1 MDRFLQNSV
10 PITIESTQSPTTSTL
25 AQHLS
30 IEMKRASSHV
40 DKVTVS
46 IANELVNRV
55 LFLTTQLFSIKP
67 VEGFQPKN
75 VPLDYIQATLQEEI
89 AKKMRSLFLR
99 HVIVN
104 VIDQHIQSNK
114 IISSNYPRL
123 TKVETPSN
131 GPWVFD
137 FDLTR
142 AHSVELKEWR
152 NFSFKQ
158 PKRKRYK
165 DLDKQVINF
174 LDHETTELKRLDNEK
189 VEEQDWVFFKATLCN
204 AEGELFE
211 PTIESHFWINVK
223 QHAGIDVLRDIF
235 VGKRLGD
242 SFVTNLLDMDQGFN
256 EYENYRYYFKVV
268 IVCVVKGG
276 RLSLDLLKGNF
287 RLKNKNDVH
296 NKLMEVFSFRND
308 ESQRRSTIEE
318 VFHLLLSKHRFE
330 VPKHLVLRRQEDLLL
345 AIMKQPDYHV
355 YKAQKDFNHHLEL
368 LAEKQLK
375 EEILIDQIGF
385 QEDIQGEMIDA
396 QHYLHLFGNKKLHEF
411 LYFKPVV
418 SRLDQ
423 FNIPLNLA
431 LLQQT
436 FTREKTLNYIIHT
449 MIH

>member
-1 MDRFLQNSV
+1 MDRFLQNSA
-10 PITIESTQSPTTSTL
+10 PIVIQSTQSPDTSTL

-30 IEMKRASSHV
+30 IAINRASSHV
-40 DKVTVS
+40 DKVTVG
-46 IANELVNRV
+46 ITNELINKV
-55 LFLTTQLFSIKP
+55 LLLTTKLFAVKP

-75 VPLDYIQATLQEEI
+75 VPLEYIQSTLQEEI
-89 AKKMRSLFLR
+89 IKKMRSLFLR
-99 HVIVN
+99 HVIIN
-104 VIDQHIQSNK
+104 VIDDYIKSNK
-114 IISSNYPRL
+114 IVSSNYPRL
-123 TKVETPSN
+123 TKVETPAN
-131 GPWVFD
+131 GPWSFD

-142 AHSVELKEWR
+142 AHPVELKEWR

-174 LDHETTELKRLDNEK
+174 LDHEAIELKRLDHEK
-189 VEEQDWVFFKATLCN
+189 VEEHDWVFFKAMLCTP
-204 AEGELFE
+204 EGEIFQ
-211 PTIESHFWINVK
+211 PSIASDFWINVK
-223 QHAGIDVLRDIF
+223 QHAGIDLLRDIF
-235 VGKRLGD
+235 VGKHIGD
-242 SFVTNLLDMDQGFN
+242 TFVTNLLDMDQGFN
-256 EYENYRYYFKVV
+256 EYENYRYYFKVT
-268 IVCVVKGG
+268 ILTVVKGG

-287 RLKNKNDVH
+287 KLKNKNDVH

-345 AIMKQPDYHV
+345 AIMKQPDYQV

-375 EEILIDQIGF
+375 EEIIVDQIGF
-385 QEDIQGEMIDA
+385 QEDLQGEMIDA

-411 LYFKPVV
+411 LYFKPIVA
-418 SRLDQ
+418 RLDQ
-423 FNIPLNLA
+423 FNVPLNLA